1 MVIRV
6 DPSSEA
12 LVRAF
17 GEYQRDQRGLAERTV
32 YNSAF
37 IVRAFLAWRERSGAG
52 GLSELR
58 PEELGDFILHEARR
72 LQPRGMPVTVSTVR
86 SFVRFLFLTGV
97 TERNMSGSV
106 PSAKTSRFGALPTA
120 VDPEVL
126 AALLESCEGNK
137 RIGRRDRAILLLMSR
152 LGLRANEIA
161 KMRLE
166 DLDWRAGELKVRG
179 KRGRDR
185 LPLPD
190 DVGRAIADY
199 LRHSRPVSD
208 AREVFLHV
216 RGAPGGMSR
225 NAVVFVT
232 RRASKR
238 AGMPVVG
245 GHRLRHTAATELLR
259 KGASLREVGQV
270 LRQDDSTATAI
281 YAKVDRRAL
290 ASAVRPWSEG
300 GAR

>member
-6 DPSSEA
+6 NPSSEA

-17 GEYQRDQRGLAERTV
+17 GEYQRNQRGLAERTV

-37 IVRAFLAWRERSGAG
+37 IVRAFLAWRVHSGVGA
-52 GLSELR
+52 LSELR
-58 PEELGDFILHEARR
+58 PEELGDFVLHEAGR
-72 LQPRGMPVTVSTVR
+72 LKPRGMPVTVSTLR
-86 SFVRFLFLTGV
+86 SFVRFLSLTGV
-97 TERNMSGSV
+97 TERDMSGSV

-126 AALLESCEGNK
+126 RALLESCAGNK

-190 DVGRAIADY
+190 DVGQAIADY

-208 AREVFLHV
+208 SREVFLHV
-216 RGAPGGMSR
+216 RGTPGGMSR
-225 NAVVFVT
+225 NAVVFVS

-238 AGMPVVG
+238 AGVPTVG

-281 YAKVDRRAL
+281 YAKVDRLAL
-290 ASAVRPWSEG
+290 ASVVRPWSEG